1 MSAEP
6 SCEILGLV
14 LGRPLWRVYLDELA
28 VLPAAVLSGSVFHT
42 VWAGL
47 SAEKRTLPNR
57 SRRELPTGL
66 SDTGNTALIGEFPE
80 TDATNA
86 ELPVDGARPAA
97 QHATVHLAGGKLR
110 RPLGS
115 GDL

>member
-1 MSAEP
+1 VKSWDLFLVVHSGVSIWSNWL
-6 SCEILGLV
+6 SCL
-14 LGRPLWRVYLDELA
+14 LA
-28 VLPAAVLSGSVFHT
+28 VLSAAVLSGLVFHP